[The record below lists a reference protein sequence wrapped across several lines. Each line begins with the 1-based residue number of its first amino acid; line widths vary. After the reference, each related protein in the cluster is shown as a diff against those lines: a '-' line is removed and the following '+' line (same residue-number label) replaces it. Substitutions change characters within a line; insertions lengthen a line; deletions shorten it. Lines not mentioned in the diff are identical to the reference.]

1 MDHGR
6 RLVEICSGTG
16 GRHDRGST
24 AVIRTGHNDYR
35 SNSDAKA
42 VIRTVLTRVLG
53 SILDATDQHSA
64 NHHERYHSTSDSKT
78 IIWTILDSTAQSSG
92 NRHNDYRSNSDAEAL
107 IWTVLTSVLG
117 SILDATDQQ
126 NAMRGFRRLQRP
138 WNDRRQRQTQ
148 WVQLYV

>member
-64 NHHERYHSTSDSKT
+64 NHHERYHSTSDST
-78 IIWTILDSTAQSSG
+78 AIIWPGLGTILEAQ
-92 NRHNDYRSNSDAEAL
+92 RSAYH
-107 IWTVLTSVLG
+107 
-117 SILDATDQQ
+117 
-126 NAMRGFRRLQRP
+126 
-138 WNDRRQRQTQ
+138 DRCEPEYQH
-148 WVQLYV
+148 Y